1 MPITVAAAVA
11 AVKSAS
17 LNQAIALRPRKES
30 GVKQRQPLF
39 CYSSALAERQQ
50 RPVKLAKLCSH
61 AAPRGTTE
69 RKRDKRE
76 KEQQGERSNVRKDQ
90 S

>member
-69 RKRDKRE
+69 RKKNN
-76 KEQQGERSNVRKDQ
+76 KENDQTYVRIRAR
-90 S
+90 